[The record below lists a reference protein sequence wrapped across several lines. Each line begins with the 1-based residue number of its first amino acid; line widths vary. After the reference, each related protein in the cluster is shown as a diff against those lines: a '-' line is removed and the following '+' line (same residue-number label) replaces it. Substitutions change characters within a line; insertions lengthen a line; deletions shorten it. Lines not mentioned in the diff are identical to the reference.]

1 MADLEQLARQVE
13 ALTLELS
20 RTQGVV
26 DLMRD
31 GFHRESHQYIGHASD
46 RTSPT
51 LYFVTYPADPEEDLL
66 PPHIKVDIAD
76 MAGGLRLTWSPD
88 GGNEH
93 EVLNTGQAPG
103 SISWMTEQT
112 PTGTIDAANDTFT
125 IARAPTICLLYKN
138 HTFQR
143 PGGNDYTLAGT
154 TITYETH
161 AIPKDA
167 QYAGDTDDWH
177 HAVLIG

>member
-1 MADLEQLARQVE
+1 MPDLDALTQQVE
-13 ALTLELS
+13 ALTMELGRLRDVVKRQDTHHGRPNTYLGNGVDAVELFFQAYLTDLENGIYPPSLRVDPSLS
-20 RTQGVV
+20 TR
-26 DLMRD
+26 DDMRL
-31 GFHRESHQYIGHASD
+31 Q
-46 RTSPT
+46 
-51 LYFVTYPADPEEDLL
+51 
-66 PPHIKVDIAD
+66 
-76 MAGGLRLTWSPD
+76 WSPD
-88 GGNEH
+88 GSTFH
-93 EVLNTGQAPG
+93 EVFNSGQAP
-103 SISWMTEQT
+103 IDAIAWITEQT